1 MEKTAAL
8 NSPIRY
14 YGGKGGM
21 KYDIIEHFPDKGSYE
36 VYLEP
41 FGGGASIL
49 FALEPCPIE
58 IYNDLEEN
66 VYSLFKVISDP
77 ALFIQFKQICDL
89 CYVSRQLR
97 EEYEKELKNEGLTM
111 TQRAFRY
118 WYVNRTSYSGS
129 GGFSVNISPRRG
141 MSKSTSDFLSTVE
154 NLENIHQRLSRV
166 VIEHTDAIN
175 LIKKYDKENVFMYL
189 DPPYHESTRVPGAKY
204 KCDMTAEQHKN
215 LIDALIGAKSK
226 IILSGYDNTEYNRLV
241 DSGWKKID
249 FDWNTI
255 DSKRNPRVKV
265 ESLWKNF

>member
-1 MEKTAAL
+1 MGKIVAL

-14 YGGKGGM
+14 FGGKSSM
-21 KYDIIEHFPDKGSYE
+21 KYNIIEHFPQKGSYDT
-36 VYLEP
+36 YIEP
-41 FGGGASIL
+41 FGGGASIM
-49 FALEPCPIE
+49 FALEPCQIE

-77 ALFIQFKQICDL
+77 ILFAQFKQICDL

-97 EEYEKELKNEGLTM
+97 EEYEQELKQTDLTI

-129 GGFSVNISPRRG
+129 GGFSINLSPRRG
-141 MSKSTSDFLSTVE
+141 MSKTTSDFLSTVE

-175 LIKKYDKENVFMYL
+175 LIKKYNTENVFFYL
-189 DPPYHESTRVPGAKY
+189 DPPYHESVRIGGKY
-204 KCDMTAEQHKN
+204 KCDMTAEQHKI
-215 LIDALIGAKSK
+215 LIDTLIGTKSK
-226 IILSGYDNTEYNRLV
+226 IILSGYDNTEYKRLV
-241 DSGWKKID
+241 DVGWKKID

-255 DSKRNPRVKV
+255 DSKRAPRVKI
-265 ESLWKNF
+265 ESLWKNY

>member
-1 MEKTAAL
+1 MTKVAAL

-21 KYDIIEHFPDKGSYE
+21 KYDIIEHFPKKDLYD

-41 FGGGASIL
+41 FGGGASVL
-49 FALEPCPIE
+49 FALEPCSAE

-77 ALFIQFKQICDL
+77 ALFVQFKQICDL

-97 EEYEKELKNEGLTM
+97 EEYEKDLKKSDLTIV
-111 TQRAFRY
+111 QRAFRY

-129 GGFSVNISPRRG
+129 GGFSINISPRRG

-166 VIEHTDAIN
+166 VIEHTDAFN
-175 LIKKYDKENVFMYL
+175 LIKKYDNEKVFMYL
-189 DPPYHESTRVPGAKY
+189 DPPYFPSTRIGGKY
-204 KCDMTAEQHKN
+204 KCDMTTEQHKS
-215 LIDALIGAKSK
+215 LVDILIGCKSK
-226 IILSGYDNTEYNRLV
+226 IALSGYDNVEYKRLV
-241 DSGWKKID
+241 DTGWKKID

-255 DSKRNPRVKV
+255 DSKRSPRIKV
-265 ESLWKNF
+265 ESIYVNY

>member
-1 MEKTAAL
+1 MKKNKAL
-8 NSPIRY
+8 NSPCRT

-21 KYDIIEHFPDKGSYE
+21 KYDIIKHFPVKGSYD
-36 VYLEP
+36 VYIEP

-49 FALEPCPIE
+49 FALEPCSVE

-77 ALFIQFKQICDL
+77 ALFIQFKQMCDL

-97 EEYEKELKNEGLTM
+97 EEYEQELKTELTIV
-111 TQRAFRY
+111 QRAFRY

-129 GGFSVNISPRRG
+129 GGFSINLSPRRG

-175 LIKKYDKENVFMYL
+175 LIKKYNNENVFFYL
-189 DPPYHESTRVPGAKY
+189 DPPYEPGTRVPGAMY
-204 KCDMTAEQHKN
+204 KCDMTAEQHRT
-215 LIDALIGAKSK
+215 LIDTLIGCKSK
-226 IILSGYDNTEYNRLV
+226 IILSGYDNAEYGRLV
-241 DSGWKKID
+241 DAGWKKID

-255 DSKRNPRVKV
+255 DSKRAPRVKI
-265 ESLWKNF
+265 ESLWINR